1 VDEYNENLCVE
12 RHKSINDKMD
22 IHDRRLNDHS
32 GRIDKLEQ
40 RGASVDTKI
49 ENLCEQIK
57 SLVSIMKWFLVTGAG
72 ALISF
77 FFYAI
82 QQNIFK

>member
-1 VDEYNENLCVE
+1 MNDEVCVE
-12 RHKSINDKMD
+12 RHRAISDKIE
-22 IHDRRLNDHS
+22 IHDKRLNDHS

-57 SLVSIMKWFLVTGAG
+57 SLVSIMKWFLATSAG

-77 FFYAI
+77 FFYAV
-82 QQNIFK
+82 QQNLFK

>member
-1 VDEYNENLCVE
+1 MSEYNESLCKE
-12 RHKSINDKMD
+12 RHKAINDKMEV
-22 IHDRRLNDHS
+22 HDRRLNDHS

-40 RGASVDTKI
+40 RGAGVDAKI

-57 SLVSIMKWFLVTGAG
+57 SLVSIMKWFLGTLAG
-72 ALISF
+72 ALIGF

-82 QQNIFK
+82 QHNLFK

>member
-1 VDEYNENLCVE
+1 MTEYNEDLCLE
-12 RHKSINDKMD
+12 RHKATNDKIE

-32 GRIDKLEQ
+32 SRIDKLEQ

-57 SLVSIMKWFLVTGAG
+57 SLVSIMKWFLGTTAG
-72 ALISF
+72 ALVSF
-77 FFYAI
+77 FFYAV
-82 QQNIFK
+82 QNNLFK